1 LRSYNKCAQTQASIV
16 CKLISRPEP
25 FEIRVGKSRASLS
38 IDGKRER
45 TFAVRHVDVLTRAG
59 AEELLKEIKQ
69 APASRSRI
77 MITFERSSPDAR
89 AYLRERRSSYAA
101 ADGEVFLFDP
111 PLYVER
117 PPRRK
122 VVPVGP
128 PPAAPFA
135 NRASRVP
142 RWLLLHAAE
151 QPSFRELATRLELS
165 EAMVS
170 RTMRALADD
179 GLVAIGSASADAR
192 LRLAQLPEP
201 AGLLDAFERAVSLRP
216 PRRVTWEIGAR
227 DAPDAIRTLQKTA
240 RKLDVPYAIGGVAGA
255 ALAGCAAEPV
265 DVLVWIR
272 RDDVEVWAKEL
283 TPVTSRP
290 APGRVTMQLTRDPF
304 VLSLASDREGI
315 QVADPVQLYL
325 DCRAGGEGALEVG
338 DAIRAEMRW

>member
-1 LRSYNKCAQTQASIV
+1 MCLQASI
-16 CKLISRPEP
+16 KIMQAYSRPEP
-25 FEIRVGKSRASLS
+25 FEISIGHARASLS
-38 IDGKRER
+38 IDGRRER
-45 TFAVRHVDVLTRAG
+45 SFAVRRVEVLTRVG
-59 AEELLKEIKQ
+59 AEELLKEITE
-69 APASRSRI
+69 ASASRWRV
-77 MITFERSSPDAR
+77 MIVFERSSPEAR
-89 AYLRERRSSYAA
+89 AYLRERRASYAA

-142 RWLLLHAAE
+142 RWLLLHATE

-179 GLVAIGSASADAR
+179 GLAVIGSDRADAR
-192 LRLAQLPEP
+192 RRLAQLPEP
-201 AGLLDAFERAVSLRP
+201 GALLDAFERAAALRR

-227 DAPDAIRTLQKTA
+227 DAPDAIKTLRSTA
-240 RKLDVPYAIGGVAGA
+240 RKLKVPYAIGGLAGA
-255 ALAGCAAEPV
+255 SYIRRTVEPV
-265 DVLVWIR
+265 DVVVWIQ
-272 RDDVEVWAKEL
+272 RDDAELWAEAL
-283 TPVTSRP
+283 APVTSRP
-290 APGRVTMQLTRDPF
+290 APGRVTMQLARDPF
-304 VLSLASDREGI
+304 VLSLASDRDGV

-325 DCRAGGEGALEVG
+325 DCRAAGEHALEAADALRVG
-338 DAIRAEMRW
+338 MGW